1 MNKSCR
7 TEKIQRECRSDGR
20 TDCVCVCVC
29 SYVKLRGVCVEC
41 VWFFSSLPFAVR
53 VSSCISLM
61 QAKEADDGGAH
72 RWMTYRLCRLCHG
85 DTSCKPPRSNMR
97 PRLAAQTGGLSCDS
111 RKKKGPVIKSLA
123 GNVSQICHAATHFSS
138 PSAFI
143 LKRLIKGVKRR
154 LGGTDTRFFLF
165 VFLQGALAQIAAPSP
180 PPPCLSTPV

>member
-1 MNKSCR
+1 MSHLFIYLFIHFSCASLRGMNKSCR

-41 VWFFSSLPFAVR
+41 VRFFSSLPFAVC

-97 PRLAAQTGGLSCDS
+97 PDWLLRLEVS
-111 RKKKGPVIKSLA
+111 RVTRVLEGSNQGNRAREKKK
-123 GNVSQICHAATHFSS
+123 
-138 PSAFI
+138 
-143 LKRLIKGVKRR
+143 
-154 LGGTDTRFFLF
+154 
-165 VFLQGALAQIAAPSP
+165 AP
-180 PPPCLSTPV
+180 